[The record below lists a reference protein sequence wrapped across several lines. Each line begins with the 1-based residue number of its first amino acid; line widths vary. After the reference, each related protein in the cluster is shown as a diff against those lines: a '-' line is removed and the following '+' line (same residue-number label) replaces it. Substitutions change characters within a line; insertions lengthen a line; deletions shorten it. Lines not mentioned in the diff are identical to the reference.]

1 MQAVL
6 GGEIQ
11 GLLSLSDLYL
21 SCLLVMHLSMV
32 CSTSLT
38 WGWDGR
44 GWRFVY

>member
-21 SCLLVMHLSMV
+21 FTSYAPINGLFYLTHLGV
-32 CSTSLT
+32 
-38 WGWDGR
+38 G
-44 GWRFVY
+44 